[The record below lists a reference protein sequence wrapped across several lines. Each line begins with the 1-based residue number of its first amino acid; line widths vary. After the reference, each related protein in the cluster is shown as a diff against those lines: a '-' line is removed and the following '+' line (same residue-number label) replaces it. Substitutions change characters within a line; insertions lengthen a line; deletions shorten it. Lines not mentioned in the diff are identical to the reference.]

1 MPFVYQ
7 PLHLF
12 ITLFFHL
19 LIQQG
24 MRIVPTAADFDSA
37 LESARNEAKKS
48 FDNDDMLVE
57 KFVETPR

>member
-1 MPFVYQ
+1 
-7 PLHLF
+7 
-12 ITLFFHL
+12 
-19 LIQQG
+19 

-57 KFVETPR
+57 KFVETPRYFHFDWCI